1 MPAVADAELVR
12 RAVAGDRDALGS
24 VLESLRDP
32 LYRLATG
39 MFWDRVDAEDA
50 TQEALIAV
58 MTSLSGFRGDA
69 ALSTWAY
76 RIAVRTFA
84 RRRRSTTERAELTW
98 ETFADDLQHGLAD
111 QSSSHPDADL
121 LAEEVRVGCTL
132 AVLQCLDR
140 GERLVYLLGDV
151 FGLPGELAAEV
162 VETTHDAYRQRL
174 ARVRS
179 KVRAAV
185 ERHCGIINENASC
198 RCVRRVDRARE
209 SGRVDPA
216 RLRFVRRGDDIDD
229 HVAQIQAL
237 HDVTALFRSAG
248 RFATPDDAR
257 PAVAEL
263 LAIAS
268 QGGLIP

>member
-1 MPAVADAELVR
+1 VH

-39 MFWDRVDAEDA
+39 MFWDRADAEDA
-50 TQEALIAV
+50 TQDALIAV
-58 MTSLSGFRGDA
+58 MTSLSSFRGDA

-76 RIAVRTFA
+76 RIAVRLFA
-84 RRRRSTTERAELTW
+84 RRRRSTLERAGLTW
-98 ETFADDLQHGLAD
+98 DVFADDLQHGLSD
-111 QSSSHPDADL
+111 ERSSQPDAEL

-151 FGLPGELAAEV
+151 FGLPGDLAAEV
-162 VETTHDAYRQRL
+162 VGTTHDAYRQRL
-174 ARVRS
+174 GRVRS

-185 ERHCGIINENASC
+185 ERHCGIVNEHATC
-198 RCVRRVDRARE
+198 RCSRRIERAVQTRRVDP
-209 SGRVDPA
+209 G
-216 RLRFVRRGDDIDD
+216 RLRFVRRTDD
-229 HVAQIQAL
+229 VRASVEQMQQL

-248 RFATPDDAR
+248 RFATPEDAR

-263 LAIAS
+263 LAIATDA
-268 QGGLIP
+268 GLTS